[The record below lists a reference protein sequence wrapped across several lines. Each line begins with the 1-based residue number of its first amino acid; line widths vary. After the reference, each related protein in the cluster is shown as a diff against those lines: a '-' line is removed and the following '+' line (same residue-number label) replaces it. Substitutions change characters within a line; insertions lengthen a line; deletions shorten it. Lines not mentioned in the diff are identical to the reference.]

1 MLKLTQ
7 SKLNQLLLG
16 ASLLSTGGGGKLN
29 SAKKLL
35 RKITKTPKLV
45 SLTELKPQDL
55 VVTLIGVGDK
65 DVCNPIIA
73 SLTALKVFQKL
84 FKQKVKAI
92 IPVEIGPLSTLTAV
106 FLASKLNLPMVDAD
120 IVGFRASPE
129 VFLETI
135 TLANLSREPIVIA
148 NDKNDILILYRS
160 SSIEVMEQSLRNFAT
175 VSGGDAYGVGYPLTA
190 QQLKNVVGENS
201 LSYSIK
207 LGNDLNQL
215 QNGQISL
222 SQFCQKNGLIQLAQG
237 KITKAKLQ
245 TKNGFIQG
253 QYFLKTNQKQT
264 LTVIVKNENIALL
277 KNDQPILTV
286 PDSIL
291 LLDIKKFIGINNQ
304 DKNLGKIIIILGK
317 TAIPIWRSKS
327 GLSLFSPQKLGYNI
341 RQVIL

>member
-7 SKLNQLLLG
+7 SNLNQLILG
-16 ASLLSTGGGGKLN
+16 TSLLSTGGGGKLN

-35 RKITKTPKLV
+35 KKINKMPKLI

-55 VVTLIGVGDK
+55 IVTLIGVGDK
-65 DVCNPIIA
+65 DVCNPVTA

-135 TLANLSREPIVIA
+135 TLANLSREPTVIA

-160 SSIEVMEQSLRNFAT
+160 SSIKVMEQSLRNFAT

-190 QQLKNVVGENS
+190 KQLNNVVGENS
-201 LSYSIK
+201 LSYSIQ
-207 LGNDLNQL
+207 LGNNLKQL
-215 QNGQISL
+215 QSCQISL
-222 SQFCQKNGLIQLAQG
+222 SQFCQNNGLIQLAQG
-237 KITKAKLQ
+237 EITRVKLQ
-245 TKNGFIQG
+245 SKNGFIQG
-253 QYFLKTNQKQT
+253 QYCLKTKQGEI
-264 LTVIVKNENIALL
+264 LTVFIKNENIALL
-277 KNDQPILTV
+277 KNRKPILTV

-291 LLDIKKFIGINNQ
+291 LLDQNKFIGINNQ
-304 DKNLGKIIIILGK
+304 DNNLNKSVIVLAK
-317 TAIPIWRSKS
+317 KAISIWRTKK
-327 GLSLFSPQKLGYNI
+327 GLALFNPRKLGYNI
-341 RQVIL
+341 NQKLL